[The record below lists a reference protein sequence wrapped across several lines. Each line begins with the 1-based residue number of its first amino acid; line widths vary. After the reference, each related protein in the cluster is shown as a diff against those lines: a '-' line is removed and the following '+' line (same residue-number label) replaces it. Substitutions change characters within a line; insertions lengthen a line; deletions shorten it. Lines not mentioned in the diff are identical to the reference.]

1 MCREGEGDP
10 HTLAQGPSVS
20 GSKGLALG
28 MCLAS
33 LQGLE
38 GGGDRVPGACGG
50 VWGHV
55 CVWGGCRGGLCG
67 VCGFTRFDQVGQE
80 VFNVSISKFT
90 QLF

>member
-1 MCREGEGDP
+1 MMKMCKEGEGDP

-50 VWGHV
+50 VWGKMIIFQPS
-55 CVWGGCRGGLCG
+55 GS
-67 VCGFTRFDQVGQE
+67 QVAATAPVG
-80 VFNVSISKFT
+80 
-90 QLF
+90 

>member
-50 VWGHV
+50 VWGEICNFPALRQPGSRH
-55 CVWGGCRGGLCG
+55 CSSRLNILSLISIRG
-67 VCGFTRFDQVGQE
+67 T
-80 VFNVSISKFT
+80 
-90 QLF
+90 